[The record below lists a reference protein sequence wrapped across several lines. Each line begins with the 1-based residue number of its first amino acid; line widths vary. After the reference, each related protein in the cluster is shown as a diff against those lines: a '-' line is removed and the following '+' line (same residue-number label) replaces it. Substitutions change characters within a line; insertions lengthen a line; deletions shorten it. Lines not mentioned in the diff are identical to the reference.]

1 MVLRFIR
8 ACFSRPQKR
17 MAILL
22 LMSLFFAPFSSVR
35 AAIWRGY
42 DAQVMSVQSPTSMRL
57 GERAEVV
64 VKMRNSGDKAWQT
77 SGREFVSL
85 YHWNPTKKIE
95 TAPLFADRAWN
106 SVVRPVKLGGP
117 PIVKGGETT
126 LRFYVDAPS
135 KTGTYKGDFVLA
147 AENAAWMGG
156 SRFEISFTVGNGP
169 SANAIVTP
177 TLPSASVPAAL
188 PAPSVV
194 SPMITSSTQTVYLQD
209 SSGRFSAHVTN
220 SGGISWNVDAGQDLR
235 VQIAYQNAG
244 DVPWETYGVDAIR
257 FVPIDQV
264 GRSRTSAFTHPRW
277 TSNQAVAP
285 LAAHTS
291 LGGDAKFDI
300 FLRAPD
306 TVGTYRE
313 RFALVTASG
322 QSIPGSVIELPITVG
337 PGTGFI
343 ATDVSDV
350 TDASAAPIST
360 QTQNLPAVQAPMMDG
375 SYVATP
381 GSRNLPDLQLLGNG
395 RQQITAN
402 WKNIGT
408 KSWAKMGVRLVSSEP
423 WVKASWLMDSTWS
436 DSRPP
441 EATVQVLAGYEG
453 FYSFYVKAPPKR
465 GTYMFTFRLFA
476 DGQPVQGGDVTVSI
490 RVTSDGVVPIN
501 DPVVS
506 ASRPSSPSVATPAP
520 SIPPLAALP
529 LTGDISTLPAEPLI
543 RVGIYQPPQG
553 RMQVT
558 GRQSSIEVRS
568 QGTVVCQAGQ
578 DQPVTI
584 EYQRATSRYILSGPG
599 SCSGS
604 ASQPYVVRASDGRSP
619 LEVTDFVKP
628 SGWITNASD
637 NDFRTQLELRLSK
650 DGKQLWVINELPVE
664 TYLKGIAETSNSS
677 PAEFQ
682 RTLLVTARTY
692 AMYHVNRGGTK
703 HANEGFTV
711 DATLDQLYRGYNIE
725 LRAPTI
731 SAAVDATRGQIVTYN
746 GVLAITPYFSSSDGR
761 TRSWAEVWGN
771 GSDIPWLMSVSVP
784 WDQGRKLNGH
794 GVGMSATGALGM
806 ANDGKRYDE
815 ILRYFYTGTEVRR
828 AYR

>member
-1 MVLRFIR
+1 M
-8 ACFSRPQKR
+8 RP
-17 MAILL
+17 
-22 LMSLFFAPFSSVR
+22 
-35 AAIWRGY
+35 
-42 DAQVMSVQSPTSMRL
+42 

-64 VKMRNSGDKAWQT
+64 VNMRNTGDKAWQT
-77 SGREFVSL
+77 SGKEFISL
-85 YHWNPTKKIE
+85 YHWNPAKKTE
-95 TAPLFADRAWN
+95 TPSVFADRAWN
-106 SVVRPVKLGGP
+106 SVMRPIKLGGAAIP
-117 PIVKGGETT
+117 KGGETA

-135 KTGTYKGDFVLA
+135 KAGTYTGDFVLA
-147 AENAAWMGG
+147 AENTAWIAG
-156 SRFEISFTVGNGP
+156 SRFRIAFSVGSGP
-169 SANAIVTP
+169 SATSVVTP
-177 TLPSASVPAAL
+177 TAPIAPKPVAPAAPSAIPPAIA
-188 PAPSVV
+188 
-194 SPMITSSTQTVYLQD
+194 SSSQTVYLQD
-209 SSGRFSAHVTN
+209 RSGRFSARVTN
-220 SGGISWNVDAGQDLR
+220 AGGISWNVDVGQDLR
-235 VQIAYQNAG
+235 VQIAYQNTG
-244 DVPWETYGVDAIR
+244 DVPWEPNGGDAVHLI
-257 FVPIDQV
+257 PIDAT
-264 GRSRTSAFTHPRW
+264 GRVRVSSFAHPRW
-277 TSNQAVAP
+277 ISSQMVAP
-285 LAAHTS
+285 LFGHTS
-291 LGGDAKFDI
+291 LGGDAKFDLL
-300 FLRAPD
+300 LRAPD
-306 TVGTYRE
+306 VTGTYRE
-313 RFALVTASG
+313 RFALVTDSG
-322 QSIPGSVIELPITVG
+322 QMISGSVIELPVTVG
-337 PGTGFI
+337 PGTGFV

-350 TDASAAPIST
+350 TDAAAAPIPT
-360 QTQNLPAVQAPMMDG
+360 QTQDLPAVQAPIQDG
-375 SYVATP
+375 FYVAAP
-381 GSRNLPDLQLLGNG
+381 GSRALPDIQLLGNG

-402 WKNIGT
+402 WKNTGT

-441 EATVQVLAGYEG
+441 EASVQVPAGAEG

-465 GTYMFTFRLFA
+465 GTYMLTFRLFA
-476 DGQPVQGGDVTVSI
+476 DNRPVQGGDVTVSL
-490 RVTSDGVVPIN
+490 RVTSDGAIPVN
-501 DPVVS
+501 DPVLS
-506 ASRPSSPSVATPAP
+506 APKPSPSSPVVSVP

-529 LTGDISTLPAEPLI
+529 LTGDISTLPTEPLI

-558 GRQSSIEVRS
+558 GRQTSIEVRL
-568 QGTVVCQAGQ
+568 QGSTICQAAQ
-578 DQPVTI
+578 DQTVTV
-584 EYQRATSRYILSGPG
+584 EYQRAISKYVLTGPG
-599 SCSGS
+599 GCSGS
-604 ASQPYVVRASDGRSP
+604 ASQPYVVRASDGKSP

-664 TYLKGIAETSNSS
+664 SYLKGIAETSNSS

-731 SAAVDATRGQIVTYN
+731 SSAVDATRGQIVTYN

-771 GSDIPWLMSVSVP
+771 GSDIPWLMSVPVP
-784 WDQGRKLNGH
+784 WDQGRRLNGH

-828 AYR
+828 AYQ